1 MTTPP
6 LREQHG
12 TLILR
17 AGIVVYA
24 SEGAAAV
31 VGRPVAD
38 IVGRRVVDLIVPEQ
52 RAAIEERHF
61 RRLRG
66 EVVPAASEVTVLL
79 PDGGRRLVEAHAERD
94 GADVLHCPYF
104 LGPLRRVGARV
115 VLTEST
121 RWLGGQLTAQAVP
134 PDEHPWVETTGTT
147 SAASG

>member
-31 VGRPVAD
+31 VERPVAD

-66 EVVPAASEVTVLL
+66 EVGDERLHV
-79 PDGGRRLVEAHAERD
+79 GKRGRRIEERIGAIDDRAAEVAEDVVHELD
-94 GADVLHCPYF
+94 GDRELGTDPERPEVCARCAEVLRS
-104 LGPLRRVGARV
+104 L
-115 VLTEST
+115 S
-121 RWLGGQLTAQAVP
+121 
-134 PDEHPWVETTGTT
+134 
-147 SAASG
+147 